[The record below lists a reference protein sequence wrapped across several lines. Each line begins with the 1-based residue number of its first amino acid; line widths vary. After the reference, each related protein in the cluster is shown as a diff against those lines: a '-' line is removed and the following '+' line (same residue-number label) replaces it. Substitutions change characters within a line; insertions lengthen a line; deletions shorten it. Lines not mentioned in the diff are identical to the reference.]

1 MLERLGMGGKIQSLK
16 DEKKTDQD
24 ANMQPPE
31 ISDKKREK
39 YSKIVYKRF

>member
-1 MLERLGMGGKIQSLK
+1 MEGKIQSLK

-31 ISDKKREK
+31 ISDKKRENTAK
-39 YSKIVYKRF
+39 LSTNVSKN